1 MPRNFEWTP
10 DGKLPKIEEHS
21 IKKLSVLKNYLDD
34 YFDTVVPDP
43 RTDRLNITLV
53 DGFCGGGLY
62 DNEDEQ
68 IFGSPLVLLKAV
80 EAARIRLNE
89 GREKPLEIN
98 ARFYFVDDNADHV
111 DCLRQQII
119 NEGFR
124 TDIGKSIHLT
134 VADFSGELPNI
145 LCAIKKDQRA
155 GRSIFV
161 LDQFGYSDVPMNA
174 ISAIFASLD
183 RPEVLLTFAI
193 DSMLNYL
200 RAESAALETYRQ
212 FGVDE
217 AFIAEWNSNKD
228 DDAFGRAITQRVV
241 MCNIQS
247 LSGAEF
253 FTPFM
258 LWSPTDNRWMMFA
271 HLSRHQ
277 AARDKMLGVH
287 WDAQNSFRHI
297 GKGSLFSLGF
307 DTRLMESKDAL
318 FSFGDQDRLK
328 LGKELIDVL
337 PREIRSHMRDDHVPI
352 ETLLSRIG
360 NQTAATN
367 NDLLSAIEQLVGF
380 RDLDVVN
387 AVGNPKRSGSRINL
401 ADGLI
406 IPRQTELFRR

>member
-1 MPRNFEWTP
+1 MPKNFEWAP
-10 DGKLPKIEEHS
+10 DGKLPNIEEHS
-21 IKKLSVLKNYLDD
+21 IKKLAVLRNYLDV

-43 RTDRLNITLV
+43 RMDRLNITLV

-62 DNEDEQ
+62 KNGDEET
-68 IFGSPLVLLKAV
+68 FGSPLVLLKAV

-98 ARFYFVDDNADHV
+98 ARFYFVDENEDHV
-111 DCLRQQII
+111 ECLRQQIT
-119 NEGFR
+119 NEGFGGE
-124 TDIGKSIHLT
+124 IGNSISLI
-134 VADFSGELPNI
+134 VGDFAVELPNI
-145 LCAIKKDQRA
+145 LQAIKQGQRA

-161 LDQFGYSDVPMNA
+161 LDQFGYSDVPMGA
-174 ISAIFASLD
+174 ISSIFRELD

-217 AFIAEWNSNKD
+217 AFIAEWNANKE
-228 DDAFGRAITQRVV
+228 DDALGRLITQRAV

-287 WDAQNSFRHI
+287 WDSQNSFRHI

-307 DTRLMESKDAL
+307 DVRLMQSKDAL
-318 FSFGDQDRLK
+318 FNFGDQDRQVLNR
-328 LGKELIDVL
+328 ELLEVL
-337 PREIRSHMRDDHVPI
+337 PQEIRSHMVNDHVTM
-352 ETLLSRIG
+352 EVLLSRIG
-360 NQTAATN
+360 NKTAATN
-367 NDLLSAIEQLVGF
+367 SDLLNAIEQLIGY
-380 RDLDVVN
+380 RDLNVVN
-387 AVGNPKRSGSRINL
+387 SHGNLKRAGSRISL
-401 ADGLI
+401 TDGLI
-406 IPRQTELFRR
+406 IPRQPDLFRR